1 MNLLKGRIFGL
12 CSGSAH
18 TDAWCQPGCDPG
30 GCPQKWCLEGHWIP
44 TWEQAPHFPKSTHWQ
59 QNKKCYHFILSIM
72 KTDKICQDKKVIV
85 LSSCYY
91 PWFFF
96 LTFGILPVWQIL
108 LDLMLCSSHLLVQRS
123 ELPQMAFHLGYPLTA
138 FLHCPRSKISRKG
151 ISPKSATVLQIT
163 GR

>member
-44 TWEQAPHFPKSTHWQ
+44 TWEQTPHFPKSTHWQ

-72 KTDKICQDKKVIV
+72 KTDKIGHDKKSNCTFFML
-85 LSSCYY
+85 LSLVFLPDIWDPSCLTDTAGSHAL
-91 PWFFF
+91 FFP
-96 LTFGILPVWQIL
+96 I
-108 LDLMLCSSHLLVQRS
+108 SVQRS
-123 ELPQMAFHLGYPLTA
+123 ELPQMAFHLGCPLTA